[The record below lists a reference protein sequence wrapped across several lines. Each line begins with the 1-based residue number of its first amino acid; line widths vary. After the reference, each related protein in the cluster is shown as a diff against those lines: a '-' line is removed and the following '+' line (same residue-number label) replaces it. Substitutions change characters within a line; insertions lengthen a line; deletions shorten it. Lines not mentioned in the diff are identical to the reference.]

1 MLYGL
6 FEATSPP
13 LDRSVPNAWTGQNDA
28 NVPTPLPVQIPFRI
42 ILNGPPIPAPD
53 PEVMMILNGLP
64 PVERIG
70 ALNIRQ
76 TKALANI
83 VAIRSGVWSPSG
95 GHSGSNG
102 RPPQSPL
109 GMGRGGGMGP
119 GGGTGAGATPGQFYR
134 PPFKYNQTIPVNISF
149 TGDGYTVRKRS
160 FSSVSL
166 PSFSSHSLL
175 ILFSDYWDLKC
186 PRLMPSSAS
195 LEPLIILRFDCVELV
210 QDLKKDQQMK
220 KYLNHYIL

>member
-6 FEATSPP
+6 FEAVSIP
-13 LDRSVPNAWTGQNDA
+13 LDRSVPNAWTGQNDTSI
-28 NVPTPLPVQIPFRI
+28 PTPLPVQIQFRI

-83 VAIRSGVWSPSG
+83 VAIRSGVWSASG
-95 GHSGSNG
+95 GGSGQQSFSNG
-102 RPPQSPL
+102 ARPGPSP
-109 GMGRGGGMGP
+109 MGRGGGMGP

-134 PPFKYNQTIPVNISF
+134 PPFKFNQTISVNIPF
-149 TGDGYTVRKRS
+149 TGDGYAVRKRL
-160 FSSVSL
+160 F
-166 PSFSSHSLL
+166 LL
-175 ILFSDYWDLKC
+175 KF
-186 PRLMPSSAS
+186 
-195 LEPLIILRFDCVELV
+195 
-210 QDLKKDQQMK
+210 
-220 KYLNHYIL
+220 